1 MGIWI
6 EVIQSILT
14 PGVLLYLLFGVL
26 IGSFLGSLPGLTA
39 TMGIAILTPITF
51 WFAPAKGF
59 AMLIGV
65 WNSAIWAGGIS
76 AILVNTPGTPASIAT
91 TFDGFT
97 MTNNG
102 KAKIALQINT
112 VFSVFGGIFG
122 TLVLMVAAFP
132 LAKFAIKFGP
142 AEYFM
147 VGLFGLSMMISV
159 SGNSILKGAV
169 LGFLGLLVA
178 TIGLDPM
185 VAAKRFTFGNINL
198 LLGVSFI
205 PVMIGM
211 FGVGEI
217 LYQVSKSK
225 SMNFIEKNDEDDDK
239 TNITEKLKLGDESL
253 TIKDCAKLTPIS
265 LFCSLISAIV
275 GAIPAAGGDIASI
288 ICWGQAKRLSKH
300 PEEFGKG
307 SKEGLTASCVG
318 NNGVLGGALTT
329 MLTLGIPGDAAT
341 AILIGSLMMYGMQPG
356 PRMFVEDKS
365 FVITIM
371 ILMIFANLLILIYG
385 LTTSKIFIK
394 LLKVK
399 KPFIWVTVLVLCMV
413 GSYALNNSMF
423 DVVVMLLAG
432 GLGFFFKRMDYAPGP
447 FVLGLLLGK
456 IIESNLRRALSLTQ
470 GSYNFLY
477 THPIV
482 IVLEI
487 LVLIAIIGPFIKKKQ
502 KNQI

>member
-1 MGIWI
+1 M
-6 EVIQSILT
+6 EVWLEVLKSVMD
-14 PGVLLYLLFGVL
+14 PGVLMYLFFGVV

-51 WFAPAKGF
+51 WFSPAEGF

-65 WNSAIWAGGIS
+65 WNSAIWAGGIT

-91 TFDGFT
+91 TFDGYSLT
-97 MTNNG
+97 KSG
-102 KAKIALQINT
+102 KAKVALQINT
-112 VFSVFGGIFG
+112 VASVFGGLFS
-122 TLVLMVAAFP
+122 TFVLMVAAFP

-147 VGLFGLSMMISV
+147 LGLFGLSMMISV
-159 SGNSILKGAV
+159 SGNSLVKGA
-169 LGFLGLLVA
+169 LMGFAGLLVA

-185 VAAKRFTFGNINL
+185 VAAKRFTFGSIDL
-198 LLGVSFI
+198 LMGVSFI

-211 FGVGEI
+211 FGIGEI
-217 LYQVSKSK
+217 LYQVSTSKGKDYIEDTGKS
-225 SMNFIEKNDEDDDK
+225 SDIDFGEEN
-239 TNITEKLKLGDESL
+239 LGW
-253 TIKDCAKLTPIS
+253 KDIRHLTPIS
-265 LFCSLISAIV
+265 VLSAAIASIV

-356 PRMFVEDKS
+356 PRMFVESKD

-371 ILMIFANLLILIYG
+371 LLMVTANIIILIYG
-385 LTTSKIFIK
+385 LLTTKVSIK
-394 LLKVK
+394 LLSVK
-399 KPFIWVTVLVLCMV
+399 KQFIWVSVLVLCMV
-413 GSYALNNSMF
+413 GSFALNNSLF
-423 DVVVMLLAG
+423 DVFIMLAAG
-432 GLGFFFKRMDYAPGP
+432 FLGFFLKRMDFAPGP

-456 IIESNLRRALSLTQ
+456 IIESNLRRALSLSQ
-470 GSYNFLY
+470 GSYHFLV

-487 LVLIAIIGPFIKKKQ
+487 LIITALLGPVIKQ
-502 KNQI
+502 YRKNIKTKTAWK